1 MRTEGAGCVVFPP
14 FDLLASFYSSISLL
28 ESPQAGELSCASG
41 SRTAT
46 AGVRRDRRPGFRRS
60 QVLAN
65 EELADAMRG
74 DRSSPL
80 QAVASRLSSCGRAER
95 GK

>member
-60 QVLAN
+60 QVLAK